1 MKADIGQASF
11 PQYLLLFDAHIAVIK
26 AGTGLRSEDHAML
39 LPPFTGKCTQII
51 LLPGMLIHFRNHRLA
66 EDHYPLPEG

>member
-1 MKADIGQASF
+1 M
-11 PQYLLLFDAHIAVIK
+11 IK

-66 EDHYPLPEG
+66 ENHYPCLKGNYEQKGAVPPRKTARKM